1 MFEKINVQI
10 NAKDLRT
17 TIGRVLGSL
26 LLIIRSKRKIT
37 PEQVCKETKIN
48 LKSLE
53 KIEKGQSSLYNLD
66 IGTLIDYYDLDVSL
80 NIKEK

>member
-1 MFEKINVQI
+1 MFEKIDVQI

-17 TIGRVLGSL
+17 TIGQVLGSL
-26 LLIIRSKRKIT
+26 LLIIRSKRQLS
-37 PEQVCKETKIN
+37 PEQVCEETKIN
-48 LKSLE
+48 PKSLE
-53 KIEKGQSSLYNLD
+53 KIEKGKSSLYNLD

>member
-1 MFEKINVQI
+1 MFEKIDVQI

-17 TIGRVLGSL
+17 TIGQVLGSL
-26 LLIIRSKRKIT
+26 LLIICSKRQLSS
-37 PEQVCKETKIN
+37 EQVCEETKIN

-66 IGTLIDYYDLDVSL
+66 IETLIDYYDLDVSL

>member
-1 MFEKINVQI
+1 MFEKIDVQI

-17 TIGRVLGSL
+17 TIGQVLGSL
-26 LLIIRSKRKIT
+26 LLIIRSKRQIS

-53 KIEKGQSSLYNLD
+53 KIEKGKSSLYNLD
-66 IGTLIDYYDLDVSL
+66 IETLIDYYNLDVSL

>member
-26 LLIIRSKRKIT
+26 LLIIRSKRQIT

-66 IGTLIDYYDLDVSL
+66 IETLIDYYDLDVSL

>member
-10 NAKDLRT
+10 NAKDLRN

-26 LLIIRSKRKIT
+26 LLIIRSKRQIT

-66 IGTLIDYYDLDVSL
+66 IETLIDYYDLDVSL

>member
-26 LLIIRSKRKIT
+26 LLIIRSKRQIT

-53 KIEKGQSSLYNLD
+53 KIEKGKSSLYNLD
-66 IGTLIDYYDLDVSL
+66 IGTLIDYYNLDVSL

>member
-1 MFEKINVQI
+1 MFEKIDVQI

-17 TIGRVLGSL
+17 TIGQVLGSL
-26 LLIIRSKRKIT
+26 LLIICSKRQLSS
-37 PEQVCKETKIN
+37 EQVCKETKIN

-53 KIEKGQSSLYNLD
+53 KIEKGKSSLYNLD
-66 IGTLIDYYDLDVSL
+66 IETLIDYYNLDVSL

>member
-17 TIGRVLGSL
+17 TIGQVLGSL
-26 LLIIRSKRKIT
+26 LLIIRSKRQIS

-53 KIEKGQSSLYNLD
+53 KIEKGKSSLYNLD
-66 IGTLIDYYDLDVSL
+66 IETLIDYYDLDVSL

>member
-1 MFEKINVQI
+1 MFEKIDVQI

-17 TIGRVLGSL
+17 TIGQVLGSL
-26 LLIIRSKRKIT
+26 LLIMRSKRQLS
-37 PEQVCKETKIN
+37 PEQVCEETKIN

-53 KIEKGQSSLYNLD
+53 KIEKGKSSLYNLD
-66 IGTLIDYYDLDVSL
+66 IETLIDYYDLDVSL

>member
-1 MFEKINVQI
+1 MFEKIDVHL
-10 NAKDLRT
+10 NAKDLHNN
-17 TIGRVLGSL
+17 IGQVLGSL
-26 LLIIRSKRKIT
+26 FLIIRSKRKIS

-66 IGTLIDYYDLDVSL
+66 IETLIDYYDLEVSL

>member
-10 NAKDLRT
+10 NAKDLRN

-26 LLIIRSKRKIT
+26 LLIIRSKRQIT

-66 IGTLIDYYDLDVSL
+66 IETLIDYYDLEVSL

>member
-1 MFEKINVQI
+1 MFEKIDVQI

-17 TIGRVLGSL
+17 TIGQVLGSL
-26 LLIIRSKRKIT
+26 LLIIRSKRQIT

-66 IGTLIDYYDLDVSL
+66 IETLIDYYDLEVSL

>member
-17 TIGRVLGSL
+17 TIGQVLGSL

-53 KIEKGQSSLYNLD
+53 KIEKGKSSLYNLD

>member
-1 MFEKINVQI
+1 MFEKIDVQI
-10 NAKDLRT
+10 NAKDLHN

-26 LLIIRSKRKIT
+26 FLIIRSKRQIS
-37 PEQVCKETKIN
+37 PEQVCHETKIN

-53 KIEKGQSSLYNLD
+53 KIEKGKSSLYNLD
-66 IGTLIDYYDLDVSL
+66 IETLIDYYNLDVSL

>member
-26 LLIIRSKRKIT
+26 LLIIRSKRQIT

-66 IGTLIDYYDLDVSL
+66 IETLIDYYDLEVSL

>member
-17 TIGRVLGSL
+17 TIGQVLGSL
-26 LLIIRSKRKIT
+26 LLIIRSKRQIS

-53 KIEKGQSSLYNLD
+53 KIEKGKSSLYNLD

>member
-10 NAKDLRT
+10 NAKDLRN
-17 TIGRVLGSL
+17 TIVRVLGSL
-26 LLIIRSKRKIT
+26 LLIISSKRQIT

-66 IGTLIDYYDLDVSL
+66 IETLIDYYDLEVSL

>member
-10 NAKDLRT
+10 NAKDLRN

-26 LLIIRSKRKIT
+26 LLIIRSKRQIT

-66 IGTLIDYYDLDVSL
+66 IETLIDYYDIMILM
-80 NIKEK
+80 

>member
-1 MFEKINVQI
+1 MFEKIDVQI

-17 TIGRVLGSL
+17 TIGQVLGSL
-26 LLIIRSKRKIT
+26 LLIIRSKRQIS

-53 KIEKGQSSLYNLD
+53 KIEKGKSSLYNLD
-66 IGTLIDYYDLDVSL
+66 IETLIDYYDLDVSL